1 MLFQIKIIL
10 FLMPMVLC
18 YASSIPDFSNISK
31 SDSAKYDDFSKKNKF
46 SKNSQIPNL
55 TDNAN
60 LSKSSISTNITP
72 PGVNIK
78 DYFNEGVNEAKIGK
92 NYFKNYEKNIVNPI
106 TKDKNTTTIDN
117 KTTFTAGIACDEK
130 SVKILAINYQLNYN
144 YSPLIKVD
152 FFDDTQ
158 NIINSFEPNL
168 PVTGICSN
176 GIMVCQNDKIS
187 KNSKCDHYMWDYN
200 TSTNKLQLKF
210 IPEISENQTNSTGKI
225 NFSKSSMLDCM
236 CVNNSCAIQGSSISA
251 RNKKAVLEK
260 ISSGITSV
268 LTASLLK
275 DYILSNGEFDGH
287 NYTISGQKISNCSNF
302 KGNVT
307 NASPRPSSS
316 RLEDMV
322 DYKQEEAKQLKDKNS
337 PFHSFRNNKIATVSS
352 EDVNYQY
359 YNESQSFT
367 DEGVK
372 ISGNVKEHAR
382 QIGNTPSFSVEGA
395 MPNNSGLSGT
405 LSIDLD
411 DYNKTINENTF
422 CKVKV
427 PKYKTTI
434 YTDNT
439 TPQSQK
445 TDKGLQYDQEV
456 RECVNGGKDCPYDFS
471 IGERLAQNCS
481 KTKNDMA
488 QGLAKMS
495 VINDASKDMI
505 CH

>member
-1 MLFQIKIIL
+1 MLSRIKIIL
-10 FLMPMVLC
+10 FLIPIALC
-18 YASSIPDFSNISK
+18 YASNIPDFSNLSK
-31 SDSAKYDDFSKKNKF
+31 SDSSKYDDFSKKNKF

-60 LSKSSISTNITP
+60 LSKSSTNIDITP
-72 PGVNIK
+72 SGVNIK
-78 DYFNEGVNEAKIGK
+78 DYFNDGVNEAKIGK
-92 NYFKNYEKNIVNPI
+92 NYFQDYEKNIVNPI

-117 KTTFTAGIACDEK
+117 KTTFSAGIACDEK

-168 PVTGICSN
+168 PAAGICSN
-176 GIMVCQNDKIS
+176 GIMVCQNDSIS
-187 KNSKCDHYMWDYN
+187 KNNKCDHYMWDYN
-200 TSTNKLQLKF
+200 VSTNELQLNF
-210 IPEISENQTNSTGKI
+210 IPEKPKNQQNATEKI

-268 LTASLLK
+268 LTTSLLK
-275 DYILSNGEFDGH
+275 DYILSNGKFDG
-287 NYTISGQKISNCSNF
+287 NEYIIMGQKISNCNNF
-302 KGNVT
+302 QGEITNVG
-307 NASPRPSSS
+307 PKPSSS
-316 RLEDMV
+316 KIEDMV
-322 DYKQEEAKQLKDKNS
+322 DYKTEETRQLKDKNS
-337 PFHSFRNNKIATVSS
+337 PLHSFKNHEISTLSS
-352 EDVNYQY
+352 EDESYQY

-367 DEGVK
+367 DKGIK
-372 ISGNVKEHAR
+372 TSGSVKEHAK

-405 LSIDLD
+405 LSIDLN

-427 PKYKTTI
+427 PKYKTTV

-439 TPQSQK
+439 TPQSEK
-445 TDKGLQYDQEV
+445 NDKGLQYDQEV
-456 RECVNGGKDCPYDFS
+456 RECVNGGKDCPYDFN
-471 IGERLAQNCS
+471 IGEILVQNCS

-488 QGLAKMS
+488 KGLAKMQ